1 MNAAALRTTSSLMID
16 IHSHILWGIDDGP
29 KTLDD
34 SLAMLR
40 AAAAAG
46 TTDIVATPHAN
57 SVYTFQPEIIRS
69 RIAELRERHQG
80 PPRVHVGCDFH
91 LSMLNI
97 EDALL
102 NPTKYTVNA
111 GRYLLVEL
119 PEMFSP
125 DSIGRALDYLSN
137 AEIIPV
143 ITHPERNSVLQRSPE
158 IMDEWI
164 NQGCFIQLTAQSL
177 LGRFGQLSKRSA
189 LSCLR
194 KGRAHF
200 VASDAHDVRDRP
212 PRLDIVT
219 DLLRKEVGELL
230 THRLLSDHPL
240 AVIQDREDFVD
251 VSHRPKLNVWRIWR
265 R

>member
-1 MNAAALRTTSSLMID
+1 MID

-29 KTLDD
+29 ETVDD

-57 SVYTFQPEIIRS
+57 SSYKFDPEIIRS
-69 RIAELRERHQG
+69 RIAELGERHQG
-80 PPRVHVGCDFH
+80 PPRIHFGCDFH
-91 LSMLNI
+91 LSTLNV
-97 EDALL
+97 EDALV
-102 NPTKYTVNA
+102 NPTKYTVNG

-125 DSIGRALDYLSN
+125 ESIGRALELLLR
-137 AEIIPV
+137 EEMIPV
-143 ITHPERNSVLQRSPE
+143 ITHPERNPVLQRSPE
-158 IMDEWI
+158 AIDEWV

-177 LGRFGQLSKRSA
+177 TGRFGQHAKRSA

-212 PRLDIVT
+212 PRLDIVA

-230 THRLLSDHPL
+230 THRLLVDHPL
-240 AVIQDREDFVD
+240 AVIEDRDDFID
-251 VSHRPKLNVWRIWR
+251 VSQKPKRNVWQIWR
-265 R
+265 K